1 MLRRLNGVKVFRFL
15 NILLS
20 RRDWVY
26 LLSLLVP
33 LIVYNLALK
42 AADVVSMSEYG
53 GVWRTLSFMPS
64 DMFFNLGY
72 AVFWIG
78 LFAVARRGL
87 ARWIVVVLFHALT
100 ILVLV
105 ASTVAHQYFRETGTT
120 LDYSMIAEWIP
131 KFEELMP
138 IFLYDISPWAWA
150 LLAAAVFYATLGPL
164 VITGLVEWWSG
175 ATMRFSSGILMRPL
189 WGSLGLWSLALG
201 FILLSLLTGTTTLSR
216 DPVLN
221 LMLTGVE
228 EAIADEDPG
237 APAVA
242 ENPAL
247 NATLAPTSQTE
258 KRNVVLVH
266 LESTRAQ
273 SVTPYNEDLQTTP
286 FLNDLSEKSLFV
298 ERAYTIVPRSSKASV
313 SVNCG
318 VEPPLYPGPE
328 FETDGVPAQCLAD
341 LLRERDYRTVFFAST
356 NATMDNFG
364 DVVDGFGYEEF
375 YPVETMDSTG
385 YQVTNTFGYEDDVML
400 GPSEDWLKENGEEP
414 FMAEYFTGTGHYG
427 YECYGTRHGS
437 KDFPGEGD
445 LDAYHNCLRL
455 QDIFLESLFEQYE
468 ELGLYENT
476 IFVLFGDHG
485 EGFGEHDRSMHG
497 DTPYEEGIKVPLMI
511 HAPGQ
516 FDEGQRVEGLASQ
529 IDILPTIVDML
540 GYEVDNGEYPGYS
553 LLNPISEDRTLMF
566 SCISNR
572 KCLASIKGY
581 EKYIY
586 HYSNQP
592 EEFFDLSED
601 PLERR
606 NIVYERDQA
615 ELARLRKDLL
625 EWRSEVNAEYSGS
638 TSQPY

>member
-1 MLRRLNGVKVFRFL
+1 MLG
-15 NILLS
+15 

-33 LIVYNLALK
+33 FVVYSLSLK
-42 AADVVSMSEYG
+42 ATDVVSMSGDE
-53 GVWRTLSFMPS
+53 GVWQMLGLMQS
-64 DMFFNLGY
+64 DVFFGLGY
-72 AVFWIG
+72 AMFWVG
-78 LFAVARRGL
+78 LFAVARRGVL
-87 ARWIVVVLFHALT
+87 RWVVVVLFHAVT
-100 ILVLV
+100 ILVVV

-120 LDYSMIAEWIP
+120 LDYSMVAEWIP
-131 KFEELMP
+131 KVEELMP
-138 IFLYDISPWAWA
+138 IFLYDISPWAWG

-164 VITGLVEWWSG
+164 VITLLVEWWAGAARRFPSG
-175 ATMRFSSGILMRPL
+175 VTLRPL
-189 WGSLGLWSLALG
+189 WGSLGLWGLALG
-201 FILLSLLTGTTTLSR
+201 FVFLSLMTGTTSLSR

-221 LMLTGVE
+221 LVMTGVE
-228 EAIADEDPG
+228 EATADEDPG
-237 APAVA
+237 TPAVA

-247 NATLAPTSQTE
+247 NATLASTSQTE

-273 SVTPYNEDLQTTP
+273 SVTPYNEDLETTP
-286 FLNDLSEKSLFV
+286 FLDELSRESLFV
-298 ERAYTIVPRSSKASV
+298 ERAYTTVPRSSKASV

-328 FETDGVPAQCLAD
+328 FEPDGVPAQCLAD
-341 LLRERDYRTVFFAST
+341 LLRERGYSTVFFAST
-356 NATMDNFG
+356 NAAMDNFG
-364 DVVDGFGYEEF
+364 AVVEGFGYEEF
-375 YPVETMDSTG
+375 YPVETMNTTG

-400 GPSEDWLKENGEEP
+400 GPSEDWLKERGDEP
-414 FMAEYFTGTGHYG
+414 FMAEYFTGTGHYP
-427 YECYGTRHGS
+427 YQCYGTSHGS
-437 KDFPGEGD
+437 KDFPGEGE

-455 QDIFLESLFEQYE
+455 QDIFLESLFEQYK
-468 ELGLYENT
+468 ELGLYEET

-485 EGFGEHDRSMHG
+485 EGFGEHDRSLHG

-516 FDEGQRVEGLASQ
+516 FDEGQRVEALASQ
-529 IDILPTIVDML
+529 MDILPTVVDML
-540 GYEVDNGEYPGYS
+540 GYEVENGEYPGYS
-553 LLNPISEDRTLMF
+553 LLGQIPEDRTLMF

-572 KCLASIKGY
+572 KCLASIQGY

-586 HYSNQP
+586 HYNTQP

-601 PLERR
+601 PLERNNLANTR
-606 NIVYERDQA
+606 NKT
-615 ELARLRKDLL
+615 ELDRLRRALI

>member
-1 MLRRLNGVKVFRFL
+1 MLLE
-15 NILLS
+15 

-33 LIVYNLALK
+33 FIAYSLSLK
-42 AADVVSMSEYG
+42 ATDVVTMSGDE
-53 GVWRTLSFMPS
+53 GVLHALGFMQS
-64 DMFFNLGY
+64 DVFFGLGY
-72 AVFWIG
+72 AMFWIG
-78 LFAVARRGL
+78 LFAVARRGML
-87 ARWIVVVLFHALT
+87 RWVVVVLFHAVT
-100 ILVLV
+100 ILAVV
-105 ASTVAHQYFRETGTT
+105 AGTVAHQYFRETGTT

-138 IFLYDISPWAWA
+138 IFIYGISPWAWA
-150 LLAAAVFYATLGPL
+150 LLAAAVVYATLGPL
-164 VITGLVEWWSG
+164 VITSLVERWTGAVGRFPSG
-175 ATMRFSSGILMRPL
+175 MTLRPL

-201 FILLSLLTGTTTLSR
+201 FVFLSLLTGKTSLAR

-221 LMLTGVE
+221 LVLTGVE
-228 EAIADEDPG
+228 EATADENPD

-273 SVTPYNEDLQTTP
+273 SVTPYNEDLQTMP
-286 FLNDLSEKSLFV
+286 FLDELSRESLFV
-298 ERAYTIVPRSSKASV
+298 ERAYTTVPRSSKASV
-313 SVNCG
+313 AANCG

-328 FETDGVPAQCLAD
+328 FEPDGVPAQCLAD
-341 LLRERDYRTVFFAST
+341 LLRERGYKTVFFAST
-356 NATMDNFG
+356 NAAMDNFG
-364 DVVDGFGYEEF
+364 DVVKGFGYEEF
-375 YPVETMDSTG
+375 YPVETMDVTG

-400 GPSEDWLKENGEEP
+400 GPSEEWLKNRDEGRP
-414 FMAEYFTGTGHYG
+414 FLAEYFTGTGHYD
-427 YECYGTRHGS
+427 YQCYGTRHGTR
-437 KDFPGEGD
+437 DFPGEGA

-455 QDIFLESLFEQYE
+455 QDIFLESLFDQYK
-468 ELGLYENT
+468 ELGLYEET

-497 DTPYEEGIKVPLMI
+497 DTIYDEGLKVPLII

-516 FDEGQRVEGLASQ
+516 FDDGERVEELVSQ
-529 IDILPTIVDML
+529 IDILPTVVEML
-540 GYEVDNGEYPGYS
+540 GYEVENGEYPGYS
-553 LLNPISEDRTLMF
+553 LLGQIPEERTLMF

-572 KCLASIKGY
+572 KCLASIQGY

-586 HYSNQP
+586 HYNNQP
-592 EEFFDLSED
+592 EEFFDLSKD
-601 PLERR
+601 PLERN
-606 NIVYERDQA
+606 NIVNMRDKA
-615 ELARLRKDLL
+615 ELDRLRKALI

-638 TSQPY
+638 TSQPD